1 MGLISS
7 IYEIDGEQELAVW
20 NEGSENEAMLF
31 RVVDGKIC
39 RKEDIVEH
47 NEPTEVG
54 KNSIKF
60 EARQSLTGCHRKRD

>member
-20 NEGSENEAMLF
+20 NEGSENETMIF
-31 RVVDGKIC
+31 VVVDGTIC
-39 RKEDIVEH
+39 RKEDVVEN
-47 NEPTEVG
+47 NEPAEVG

-60 EARQSLTGCHRKRD
+60 DVRQSLTGYHRKRD